1 MKSDLKCLL
10 AVVLAT
16 VLAPVAAFAQGNQV
30 SMRVDFVGWGDSIT
44 GLALRATGGTPFT
57 AQAFRYSK
65 AQFYSGPAV
74 MEIYQDSGAAP
85 AAAVVPAEDLA
96 KLPPAIKAVLERRKT
111 TPNLVALAA
120 LPAGSK
126 RATVLMSPGPSGTYL
141 THVMDDD
148 PSKLPVGR
156 LRVHNLSP
164 HPLALRF
171 NGKEAH
177 NLAVQTS
184 CVAAPVNQ
192 ELVYELA
199 YQVDEEWKVL
209 ENNLVAVADDEQSQM
224 VVLKSESEIF
234 SSSNGSR
241 PGYLQV
247 VLLRRSPR
255 EADVVEFTKA
265 EREAAAK
272 EAKRINDEMEEAA
285 KPEAE
290 RTKPAKPTKSGKR

>member
-1 MKSDLKCLL
+1 MKSDLKALAAIVT
-10 AVVLAT
+10 AVVLA
-16 VLAPVAAFAQGNQV
+16 PIAAVAQGNEV
-30 SMRVDFVGWGDSIT
+30 AMRVDFVGWGESIE
-44 GLALRATGGTPFT
+44 GLALRATGGTTFT

-65 AQFYSGPAV
+65 AQAYSGPAV
-74 MEIYQDSGAAP
+74 MEIYQNPGEAKATPPP
-85 AAAVVPAEDLA
+85 AAEDLS

-111 TPNLVALAA
+111 RPGLVALAA

-126 RATVLMSPGPSGTYL
+126 RATVLMSPGPAGTYL

-164 HPLALRF
+164 HPLALQF
-171 NGKEAH
+171 NGREKV
-177 NLAVQTS
+177 NLPNQSS
-184 CVAAPVNQ
+184 CVAAPINQ
-192 ELVYELA
+192 ELIYELA
-199 YQVDEEWKVL
+199 YQVDDEWKML
-209 ENNLVAVADDEQSQM
+209 ENNLVSVADDEQSQM
-224 VVLKSESEIF
+224 VVLKSDSEVF
-234 SSSNGSR
+234 FSSNGSR

-255 EADVVEFTKA
+255 EADVTEFTKA

-272 EAKRINDEMEEAA
+272 EAKRINDEMDEAA

-290 RTKPAKPTKSGKR
+290 RAKKPKSSKSNKS